1 MVLGK
6 PMLTSKSF
14 SVAAVEL
21 PEAGKRNR
29 EGQSRH
35 LTEEDLARLFPEF
48 PDEKWQCVF
57 AIAYF
62 TGSRISEVLK
72 LDVSD
77 IEAETVWFRKA
88 NTKTKKARAAKIV
101 PELRP
106 FLKAYQAPQSGYL
119 FPSHHNAVQAG
130 HLSRQAADRV
140 LREACEYVGLDGV
153 STHSFRRSFATNLS
167 KQGNSLA
174 KIARLLGH
182 KSATMTARYVE

>member
-1 MVLGK
+1 
-6 PMLTSKSF
+6 MLTSQSF

-29 EGQSRH
+29 EGQARH
-35 LTEEDLARLFPEF
+35 LTEDDLARLFPEL
-48 PDEKWQCVF
+48 PDAKWQCVF
-57 AIAYF
+57 ALAYF

-72 LDVSD
+72 LEVSD
-77 IEAETVWFRKA
+77 IETEIVWFRKA
-88 NTKTKKARAAKIV
+88 NTKTKQARAAKIV

-106 FLKAYQAPQSGYL
+106 FLAAYPFPQSGYL
-119 FPSHHNAVQAG
+119 FPSRHNARHTG
-130 HLSRQAADRV
+130 HLSRQAADLV
-140 LREACEYVGLDGV
+140 LREACEYIGLTGV